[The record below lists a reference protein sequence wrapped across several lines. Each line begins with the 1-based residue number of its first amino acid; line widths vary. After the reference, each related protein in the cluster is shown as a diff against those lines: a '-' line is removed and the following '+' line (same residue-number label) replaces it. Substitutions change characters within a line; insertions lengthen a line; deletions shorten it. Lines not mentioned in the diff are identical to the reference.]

1 MYMLCTCTQV
11 KLIIAKVKKVEGR
24 RISLLLGYWQ
34 DSVSWLGHRL
44 QESYWA
50 LFYCSS
56 QMLHFFYELNEG
68 KTLLQQKVMTRFIA
82 VVWNRTHNLSEVCL
96 YFIIDRFY
104 TLFWMYIAKINT
116 LPPPHLN
123 LAGRQGV
130 HRLPQVHKHQ
140 IYGVK
145 LCEIKEKENLYIVK
159 W

>member
-1 MYMLCTCTQV
+1 MHVMHMHTGKTHNRKSQKSGRKKDQSAFRLLTIFCFLTWTQV
-11 KLIIAKVKKVEGR
+11 TRV
-24 RISLLLGYWQ
+24 LL
-34 DSVSWLGHRL
+34 SF
-44 QESYWA
+44 A
-50 LFYCSS
+50 LLFFTDVA
-56 QMLHFFYELNEG
+56 FFYELNEG
-68 KTLLQQKVMTRFIA
+68 KTLLQQKVMTRFIT